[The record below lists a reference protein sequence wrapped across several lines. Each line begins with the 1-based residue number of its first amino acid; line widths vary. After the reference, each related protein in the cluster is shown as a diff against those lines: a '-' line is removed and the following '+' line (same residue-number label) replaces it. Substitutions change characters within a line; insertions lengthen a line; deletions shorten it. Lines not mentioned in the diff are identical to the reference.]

1 MTYNELQKNT
11 FQSRIPMI
19 LNKKIIIILVLL
31 SLILTIPVSFA
42 SQDINASE
50 SEEISISKSVTLETS
65 DMTNMLNEKNDVVY
79 VNSTGSNEG
88 SGTADNPVKT
98 IQDALNLV
106 NDGGT
111 IYLTGKFSGEGN
123 YNITLDSTPDRIN
136 FIGVEDATIDGNYS
150 NSFATI
156 NTGTY
161 TFSNIAF
168 INHYKTG
175 DDEQF
180 GGVFYSEEG
189 KLTFNSCL
197 FENNTVYGVNKGNGG
212 AIDSSG
218 ELTITNCIFINNT
231 ADNSNSSGFRKNAAD
246 GGAISNMGKL
256 YLYDSSFIENN
267 ALRNGGA
274 IRTEGRFTSVIKN
287 CNFKSNIAAYHL
299 SGGSFGGAIYSWECG
314 MDISN
319 CIFENNK
326 VIGISGSGAQGG
338 AISSDRSSSKINIQ
352 SCQFIN
358 NTADGTT
365 TVLGQCIYFGSV
377 SVTMNY
383 CTIDTSIYSASQ
395 SVDLNKNWWNSNNIY
410 SLIENLPSTASIK
423 NYAQLKVVCDSKDI
437 KIGDLLNITV
447 KLCWSDDESD
457 ENINLIPLRT
467 VYLDTNCGVLG
478 ENSGYLADGIFK
490 TTLKLNNTE
499 NAIITAT
506 VDDVVCNFN
515 LTNYTQTINFN
526 VTNSEII
533 KGKNANLH
541 IFTEEQEIGFCL
553 IDING
558 VTYYVEMDNG
568 QADAL
573 IPNLDVGNYDVLVRY
588 MRNDFSNPYNASSN
602 IIVKENTSSQT
613 PVIVENNTTPDK
625 LNVSII
631 VSSKVTYPAAD
642 ISAGEKGGFLYVTLK
657 DENNNLLADKTL
669 QIALNGKIYNT
680 TTDKDGKAGLQISLN
695 NADTFTCAL
704 SFQGDSNY
712 NASPLTLSVLTISK
726 KSTSLKATVKSNK
739 VSITLK
745 TSKNKYDGKTYLAKG
760 KKITLKINGKTYS
773 GKTNTKGIVKF
784 TVKITKKG
792 IYTAKIKFNGDNTY
806 KSSSKSIKIKIK

>member
-1 MTYNELQKNT
+1 MIL
-11 FQSRIPMI
+11 MI
-19 LNKKIIIILVLL
+19 LNKKILTILALL
-31 SLILTIPVSFA
+31 SILLIIPASFA

-50 SEEISISKSVTLETS
+50 SEEIASESVTS

-79 VNSTGSNEG
+79 VNSTGSSEG

-98 IQDALNLV
+98 IQEGLNLV

-111 IYLTGKFSGEGN
+111 LYLTGKFIGEGN
-123 YNITLDSTPDRIN
+123 CNITLDSTPDRIT
-136 FIGVEDATIDGNYS
+136 FIGIEDAAIDGNHE
-150 NSFATI
+150 NTFAII

-161 TFSNIAF
+161 TFNNIAF
-168 INHYKTG
+168 VNHYKTG

-180 GGVFYSEEG
+180 GGAFYSEEG

-218 ELTITNCIFINNT
+218 ELTINNCIFINNT

-246 GGAISNMGKL
+246 GGAISNLGKL
-256 YLYDSSFIENN
+256 YIYNSNFTGNN

-274 IRTEGRFTSVIKN
+274 IRTEGRFTTVIKN
-287 CNFKSNIAAYHL
+287 CNFKNNIAAYHL

-319 CIFENNK
+319 TIFENNK

-365 TVLGQCIYFGSV
+365 TILGQCIYFGSV
-377 SVTMNY
+377 SVSMNY
-383 CTIDTSIYSASQ
+383 CTIDTGIYSASQ
-395 SVDLNKNWWNSNNIY
+395 SVDLNNNWWDSNNIY

-423 NYAQLKVVCDSKDI
+423 NYAQLKVISNSKDLEL
-437 KIGDLLNITV
+437 GDLINITV
-447 KLCWSDDESD
+447 KLCWSDDEGQ

-467 VYLDTNCGVLG
+467 LYLESNCGVLG
-478 ENSGYLADGIFK
+478 ENSGSLSNGIFK
-490 TTLKLNNTE
+490 TTLQLNNTE

-506 VDDVVCNFN
+506 VDDVVCYFN
-515 LTNYTQTINFN
+515 LTNYAQTINFN
-526 VTNSEII
+526 ASDVEII
-533 KGKNANLH
+533 EGENAVIH
-541 IFTEEQEIGFCL
+541 ISTEETEISFCL
-553 IDING
+553 LDING

-573 IPNLDVGNYDVLVRY
+573 IPNLNVGNYDVLVRY
-588 MRNDFSNPYNASSN
+588 MRNNMSNPYNATSN
-602 IIVKENTSSQT
+602 IIVKANSSSDT
-613 PVIVENNTTPDK
+613 PIIIIQNNTTEK
-625 LNVSII
+625 LDTFIAISPKLSYI
-631 VSSKVTYPAAD
+631 AAD
-642 ISAGEKGGFLYVTLK
+642 TSAGEKGGFLYATLK
-657 DENNNLLADKTL
+657 DADDNPLASKTL
-669 QIALNGKIYNT
+669 QIALNGKIYNA

-695 NADTFTCAL
+695 KANSYTCAL
-704 SFQGDSNY
+704 SFQGDSTY
-712 NASPLTLSVLTISK
+712 NASPLALSVLTVTK
-726 KSTSLKATVKSNK
+726 KSTSIKASVKSNK
-739 VSITLK
+739 VSVTLK
-745 TSKNKYDGKTYLAKG
+745 TSKNKYDGKTYLAKC
-760 KKITLKINGKTYS
+760 KKITLKVNGKTYS
-773 GKTNTKGIVKF
+773 GKTNAKGIVKF

-792 IYTAKIKFNGDNTY
+792 TYTAKIKFAGDNTY
-806 KSSSKSIKIKIK
+806 KSSAKSVKIRIK